1 MAVPLPSE
9 RRPSGDTVTPTVD
22 TPTAHRS
29 RDRGRR
35 PGPALGAALAAALLL
50 GASACATESGT
61 GAGDDA
67 DTVAAGGF
75 EATAEYL
82 QEAADQSTA
91 EGYRVELLFSL
102 DGEIDDDT
110 PPMMTGGFEGDR
122 YHYEMDLGTVVEQT
136 AEAMGESLPGELD
149 GLDMDFE
156 MAGDAETLYLR
167 APMFAQMGGGA
178 AAGPAGDL
186 AAMGDGWGSVD
197 LAALGD
203 QVPAD
208 LASAMGGQG
217 IDPQVVV
224 AMVQEAD
231 DVTDLGDGEVR
242 GVQVRGL
249 SAEVTMAE
257 MLEASGQDPV
267 AFAELNG
274 GVDDGAAEALY
285 DLTTPIDVWIDDD
298 GYLRRMEFGYSMDE
312 IVEAMGEDPADLTGA
327 GLGDLDFAYALDMFD
342 YGAELDFEAP
352 DDAVD
357 ITDAFAAL
365 VQA

>member
-1 MAVPLPSE
+1 MP
-9 RRPSGDTVTPTVD
+9 PTVD
-22 TPTAHRS
+22 TPTADRS
-29 RDRGRR
+29 PARSSARR
-35 PGPALGAALAAALLL
+35 AAGPAVGGALAAALLL
-50 GASACATESGT
+50 GTSACATESGP
-61 GAGDDA
+61 GAGDA

-82 QEAADQSTA
+82 QEAADQSLA
-91 EGYRVELLFSL
+91 EGYRVELLLSL

-110 PPMMTGGFEGDR
+110 APMMTGGVDGDR
-122 YHYEMDLGTVVEQT
+122 YHYEMDMGTVVEQT
-136 AEAMGESLPGELD
+136 AEAMGESLPSELD
-149 GLDMDFE
+149 GLDMELE
-156 MAGDAETLYLR
+156 MAGDAEILYLR
-167 APMFAQMGGGA
+167 APMFAQIGGGGA
-178 AAGPAGDL
+178 APGPAGDL
-186 AAMGDGWGSVD
+186 AAIGDGWGFVD
-197 LAALGD
+197 LAGLGD